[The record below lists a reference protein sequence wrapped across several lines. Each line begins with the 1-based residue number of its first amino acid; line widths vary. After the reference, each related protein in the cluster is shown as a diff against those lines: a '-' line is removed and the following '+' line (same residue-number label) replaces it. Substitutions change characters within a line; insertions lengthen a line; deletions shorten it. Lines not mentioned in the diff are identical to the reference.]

1 MTRPSAPGPGVSL
14 QQVLTKPSRS
24 RPFSSLVSSWDTRPT
39 APRPSRD
46 QSVQAAR
53 FCRCLG
59 DAFAF
64 STAAVAFDLRIP
76 TCILTDRVVREVP
89 ELARGGEARVADGA
103 GPACQSGPDWSRQ
116 GPERS
121 DA

>member
-1 MTRPSAPGPGVSL
+1 MTRPQAPGPGISL

-24 RPFSSLVSSWDTRPT
+24 RPFSSLVASCDTHPM

-46 QSVQAAR
+46 QSVRAAR

-59 DAFAF
+59 DAFA
-64 STAAVAFDLRIP
+64 STAAVAFDVGIP

-89 ELARGGEARVADGA
+89 DLGRGGGARVADGA